1 MKFVDDMDEAVT
13 PEQEWLARVSPF
25 LLAADPHQACI
36 QQARERGLETVDSV
50 CTCTH
55 EGCTQPCCNP
65 EPEEYWA

>member
-1 MKFVDDMDEAVT
+1 MKFVPDEDAV
-13 PEQEWLARVSPF
+13 PPAQEWLARVSPF
-25 LLAADPHQACI
+25 LTADDPHQQCVRRAI
-36 QQARERGLETVDSV
+36 DAGLPNVNFV